1 MTALARRLGWSALR
15 LPGRVGLDLHP
26 IATPRHRLA
35 GFRLQWTHDDPSTL
49 RCIVVNATV
58 ARQRV
63 TFFVV
68 NEFDII
74 QRVHLQGRFYEQEEL
89 DLIASRFN
97 GGVFVDIGANV
108 GNHVLYA
115 ARILGASKVIAF
127 EPNPAALRVL
137 ELNVAGNGLQDR
149 VVLHA
154 LGLADRAGWASLSTP
169 NENNLGGTRL
179 SPHAGDKDGARHKAG
194 DDVDKAGDGGNGSS
208 DGDRGLRL
216 VRGDDVLAR
225 EQVDFIKIDTEGLE
239 LSVLL
244 GLAETIGRCRPVM
257 FVEVDDRNIPAF
269 AAFCAGARY
278 ETAATFKRYPGN
290 TNFLVTPLA

>member
-26 IATPRHRLA
+26 IATPRRRLA

-49 RCIVVNATV
+49 RCIVVDATV

-115 ARILGASKVIAF
+115 ARILGARRVIAF
-127 EPNPAALRVL
+127 EPNPAALRIL
-137 ELNVAGNGLQDR
+137 ELNVAGNSLQDR
-149 VVLHA
+149 VVVHA
-154 LGLADRAGWASLSTP
+154 VGLADHAGRASVSIA
-169 NENNLGGTRL
+169 NENNLGGARL
-179 SPHAGDKDGARHKAG
+179 SPHADENTSGNAG
-194 DDVDKAGDGGNGSS
+194 IGTRDGG
-208 DGDRGLRL
+208 LQL
-216 VRGDDVLAR
+216 ERGDDVLR
-225 EQVDFIKIDTEGLE
+225 GEQVDFIKIDTEGLE
-239 LSVLL
+239 LRVLS
-244 GLAETIGRCRPVM
+244 GLTETIGRCRPAM

-269 AAFCAGARY
+269 AQFCTGLRY
-278 ETAATFKRYPGN
+278 RTATTFKRYPGN
-290 TNFLVTPLA
+290 TNFLVTPA